1 MTRENIL
8 KEVTE
13 IFRESFD
20 DETLEINDSTT
31 AADIE
36 DWDSLMHITLIT
48 AIEEQFNIKFKLKEV
63 TSLQSVGDTI
73 DLIMEKVNE

>member
-48 AIEEQFNIKFKLKEV
+48 AIEEQFNIKFKLK
-63 TSLQSVGDTI
+63 
-73 DLIMEKVNE
+73 LIK